1 MTVPTA
7 IAAIMEAWLTCG
19 YDPALSPLSF
29 PRYPLREL
37 RPHLLPDGAVE
48 LTISK
53 RGFGYKYRGRRPS
66 EPPHVDTR
74 GVRELLTLHLPS
86 GVTIRSVTDK
96 GREITIVLEE
106 TNCYLII

>member
-1 MTVPTA
+1 MIAQTA
-7 IAAIMEAWLTCG
+7 VAALLEAWLTCG
-19 YDPALSPLSF
+19 YDPALASLSF

-37 RPHLLPDGAVE
+37 RPHLLSDGAVE

-74 GVRELLTLHLPS
+74 GVRALLTPHLPT
-86 GVTIRSVTDK
+86 GITIRSVTDK
-96 GREITIVLEE
+96 GSKIKIVLEK
-106 TNCYLII
+106 TKLCMST